1 MNKFLQYTLTGLLL
15 LAPAALAVQLSDLSP
30 SLNRQE
36 ADDNLTKDYAYR
48 VMSDLSVRRIWNLDD
63 NRKLTIDFEG
73 KTGNLICIVVDYRKP
88 VSMDEA
94 DKDAADIG
102 KFEEANWRKFSSDKA
117 AKYYMDRARAM
128 KFEEGYMFEELSGS
142 NKCIR
147 LTFYPKVPKENRRL
161 ISEGSTTNG
170 TSAMGSTLSGS
181 AVKKLLE
188 DEERR
193 LYTPNKTDK
202 ADSPKPARKKAE
214 SVAKEDSVT
223 KEEPVVAT
231 EPGAEVEEEI
241 NETPKE
247 TGKVV
252 KTPIKVDPIK
262 TIMQKGDR
270 DGDVNNLIAK
280 MGLDKLETMHW
291 IIGGVGLVILI
302 TLISAIGRSNER
314 RKLKKRAERLRNSTA
329 TVQASLRHSV
339 RKSNA
344 AADKSKLKLK

>member
-1 MNKFLQYTLTGLLL
+1 MNKLLQITLTGLLM

-63 NRKLTIDFEG
+63 NRKLTIDFDG
-73 KTGNLICIVVDYRKP
+73 KTGDLICIVVDYRKA

-102 KFEEANWRKFSSDKA
+102 KFEEANWRKFSADKA

-128 KFEEGYMFEELSGS
+128 KFKEGYMFEELSAS
-142 NKCIR
+142 NKCMR
-147 LTFYPKVPKENRRL
+147 LTFYPKVPKENRRH
-161 ISEGSTTNG
+161 ISEGSTVNG
-170 TSAMGSTLSGS
+170 ASAMGSTLSGS

-202 ADSPKPARKKAE
+202 VDSPKPVKKATP
-214 SVAKEDSVT
+214 VVQ
-223 KEEPVVAT
+223 EEPDEST
-231 EPGAEVEEEI
+231 EPEPEAEEI
-241 NETPKE
+241 IDTPKE

-252 KTPIKVDPIK
+252 KTPIKVEPIK
-262 TIMQKGDR
+262 TVKQKGDR
-270 DGDVNNLIAK
+270 GSDFENLLAK
-280 MGLDKLETMHW
+280 LGLDKLETIHW
-291 IIGGVGLVILI
+291 IIGGVGLVVLI
-302 TLISAIGRSNER
+302 TIISAIGRRNER
-314 RKLKKRAERLRNSTA
+314 RKLEKRAERLRNSTA
-329 TVQASLRHSV
+329 SVQASLRQSV
-339 RKSNA
+339 RKSKA
-344 AADKSKLKLK
+344 AADKSKLRIK